1 MRMRSSL
8 LALLVLV
15 LLAAGPALAS
25 KVEAEPQ
32 DPVAVV
38 AELERII
45 QDPESSW
52 QERWNAYDAAK
63 KAIGDG
69 KEGRQKEAEAAY
81 VAIRPAVADA
91 LRRTNL
97 APSAWIMGF
106 VGTLLLWGGFAFHLG
121 IARRAGKQ
129 K

>member
-8 LALLVLV
+8 LALLMLL
-15 LLAAGPALAS
+15 LLAGSVRAS
-25 KVEAEPQ
+25 DVAAESD
-32 DPVAVV
+32 DPVALV
-38 AELERII
+38 ATLERVI

-52 QERWNAYDAAK
+52 QDRWNAYDAAK

-81 VAIRPAVADA
+81 VAIRPEVADA
-91 LRRTNL
+91 LRRSNL
-97 APSAWIMGF
+97 SPSAWIMGL